1 MQKDTAPSQPPT
13 VHQHQKPSWPTQQ
26 MAILGGKSTAK
37 FDENTVTRVKCPSS
51 LLRGNQQEGPNYS
64 PSQGGG
70 GGGVGRQGK
79 GFIPP
84 EHPNST
90 FLGKSRNLAFP
101 YLQPLTDSDV
111 SLTREVRF
119 VCT

>member
-70 GGGVGRQGK
+70 VGGK
-79 GFIPP
+79 
-84 EHPNST
+84 
-90 FLGKSRNLAFP
+90 
-101 YLQPLTDSDV
+101 
-111 SLTREVRF
+111 TRERIYPARTSQLHISWEIQKF
-119 VCT
+119 GFPIFAATYRL